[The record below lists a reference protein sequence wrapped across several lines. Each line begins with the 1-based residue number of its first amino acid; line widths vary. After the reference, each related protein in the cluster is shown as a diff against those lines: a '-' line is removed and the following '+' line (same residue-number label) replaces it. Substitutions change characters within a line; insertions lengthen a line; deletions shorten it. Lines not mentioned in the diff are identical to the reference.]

1 MILYKED
8 RTMKKTLILAALAA
22 IALCTCQKEPAPQEV
37 PDAPGTGTGP
47 VFTAITEGA
56 ATRTAL
62 SENGGAYDVVWR
74 NGDRITI
81 VDGAATPNVG
91 VYSTTSTTSSAEF
104 SFADEGM
111 AASEP
116 TYKAWYPA
124 SIYNAGTPTLPAIQD
139 YIAGNIS
146 GFPMYAESGTTS
158 LSFKN
163 LCGII
168 RLNVST
174 TQDGKR
180 VRRIILSATQGM
192 SGPVSNAATLVADS
206 YVATVSGTAG
216 VTLDCGES
224 GVAIGSVAT
233 PFHIAVPANTY
244 TTLKITVLTTGGEV
258 QTRTSNKGITVNRS
272 EITDIT
278 LGFGSLA
285 ATSGTA
291 AITGGGSQEWVQ
303 LWPGGPRWAKFNVGS
318 TITSY
323 AGVTE
328 YSNPGVV
335 GGYYSYK
342 GRYDSTADAGGTS
355 DTATYIWG
363 SNWATPSGEQENEL
377 LSNCTWEYCDGS
389 SVQYEPGC
397 TLAGWKVSGKDAGFT
412 ENSIFIPFAGIRD
425 QNNKA
430 RETVGTRACLWS
442 TASGGSG
449 AYFINMNSASHE
461 YVSANTPHGL
471 SVRAICVND
480 KDDVDLSASGVGAFF
495 TDDYTS
501 PFKTYLGKTDEEI
514 QIILDNLWNHYFKG
528 DNDSKVY
535 YDKGT
540 EAYILDTN
548 DNEVKSEGMA
558 YGMMICVQT
567 NHKEEFDKLWKWAKN
582 HMWYKGGDLDGYFA
596 GIRGANG
603 TGGDDMVHPEA
614 QMYFMASLLFA
625 AHRWKDAQLK
635 EDAQYIMDKMWG
647 NPNHKLFNEDYS
659 IITYMPQGNEKNFTC
674 PANDLPAF
682 LELFTRWS
690 PDNQDLWEKALS
702 ATRTHLYVSSN
713 IQSGLF
719 PEINN
724 FDGTPHAIYYNSNAT
739 RYYTEAIRCAMNF
752 GMDYYLFRADDDRQK
767 AMAKRIIDFFEADG
781 YQHARFNWDGSSPS
795 ESYTVGQM
803 GCNAVAC
810 YALMSEEGYED
821 IIKKNLQ
828 KAWDAVFMTGQ
839 YRYYDGMVHF
849 LAMLHLCG
857 SFRIWKPQE

>member
-1 MILYKED
+1 M
-8 RTMKKTLILAALAA
+8 
-22 IALCTCQKEPAPQEV
+22 
-37 PDAPGTGTGP
+37 
-47 VFTAITEGA
+47 
-56 ATRTAL
+56 
-62 SENGGAYDVVWR
+62 
-74 NGDRITI
+74 
-81 VDGAATPNVG
+81 G

-124 SIYNAGTPTLPAIQD
+124 SIYNAGTPTLPAIQE

-174 TQDGKR
+174 TQEGKS

-206 YVATVSGTAG
+206 YVAAVSGTAG
-216 VTLDCGES
+216 VTLDCGEG

-244 TTLKITVLTTGGEV
+244 TTLKITVLTTDGEV

-285 ATSGTA
+285 ATSGVA
-291 AITGGGSQEWVQ
+291 PVTGGGTQEWVQ
-303 LWPGGPRWAKFNVGS
+303 LWAGGPRWAKFNVGS
-318 TITSY
+318 TISTY

-389 SVQYEPGC
+389 SVKYEPGC
-397 TLAGWKVSGKDAGFT
+397 TLAGWKVSGKDAGYT

-471 SVRAICVND
+471 SVRAICVNNWD
-480 KDDVDLSASGVGAFF
+480 YVDLSATASANCYIVPAAGNYKFRATVKGNGLADLGGISR
-495 TDDYTS
+495 TTS
-501 PFKTYLGKTDEEI
+501 DASIHSASLVWATFNTTVAPAADELIKNIRYVDGYVYFSTGDVYKEGNALVAI
-514 QIILDNLWNHYFKG
+514 KDASDNILWSWHLWFESDNLVDLAQTYPTSGYVVMDRNLGALTNCYAAENALDFG
-528 DNDSKVY
+528 F
-535 YDKGT
+535 
-540 EAYILDTN
+540 AYQNGRKDPF
-548 DNEVKSEGMA
+548 
-558 YGMMICVQT
+558 MM
-567 NHKEEFDKLWKWAKN
+567 
-582 HMWYKGGDLDGYFA
+582 
-596 GIRGANG
+596 
-603 TGGDDMVHPEA
+603 
-614 QMYFMASLLFA
+614 
-625 AHRWKDAQLK
+625 
-635 EDAQYIMDKMWG
+635 
-647 NPNHKLFNEDYS
+647 
-659 IITYMPQGNEKNFTC
+659 
-674 PANDLPAF
+674 
-682 LELFTRWS
+682 
-690 PDNQDLWEKALS
+690 S
-702 ATRTHLYVSSN
+702 ATRTSYTALGVLGTYTSYDGGSTLESSILRPTVVFGTDSWGGSPDYWTASTKTIFDPCPPGWRVGNSDLWSASGFNSTTFVNKNDDWSTYHGCIFNGVSWFPATGDRWGSN
-713 IQSGLF
+713 HNNTGSLIRVWARGSGKSLAYGNGN
-719 PEINN
+719 PSTLNT
-724 FDGTPHAIYYNSNAT
+724 G
-739 RYYTEAIRCAMNF
+739 
-752 GMDYYLFRADDDRQK
+752 
-767 AMAKRIIDFFEADG
+767 
-781 YQHARFNWDGSSPS
+781 DGSNP
-795 ESYTVGQM
+795 GH
-803 GCNAVAC
+803 
-810 YALMSEEGYED
+810 GYSVRCVRE
-821 IIKKNLQ
+821 
-828 KAWDAVFMTGQ
+828 
-839 YRYYDGMVHF
+839 
-849 LAMLHLCG
+849 
-857 SFRIWKPQE
+857 